1 MRITEKTWVE
11 YIDRLSRLNEEAG
24 QKLADYIT
32 SHGTQD
38 VDRLIAYADALV
50 QKYGEGTAELAC

>member
-24 QKLADYIT
+24 QKMADYIA

-38 VDRLIAYADALV
+38 EDQLVAYADAWV
-50 QKYGEGTAELAC
+50 PR